1 MTNKDIETVKKVGDG
16 ESSGFKMR
24 RIDYIFGLAGLALLA
39 IIGPY
44 LYYTA

>member
-1 MTNKDIETVKKVGDG
+1 MPNKNAETAKKVGDE

-24 RIDYIFGLAGLALLA
+24 RIDYIFGLAGLALLS